1 MAKRGRPRK
10 NPLPE
15 QKENPHGTVVLEQL
29 EEGMPI
35 TSADMST
42 DEIPTTWSAT
52 FNETQSQ
59 DVEPANIS
67 TAQEVVTNKYSR
79 GKDGLLKSVE
89 YEYDEDGSVNWR
101 AMVDPKHLF
110 PNKSWFEVRNKPLPK
125 SIEGLQDNQLL
136 IKLAGIKELAKLRG
150 YNSVRYNVI
159 KCEKD
164 HVSIKCEIS
173 WIPNFENPISE
184 SDFVPASTHFEDVA
198 NATTDNTSSFATK
211 FLETIA
217 ANRAFVRCV
226 RNFLNVHIVG
236 DDEIDK
242 SNGLPQH
249 PETDEVEP
257 LKKLTPN
264 GVLESLASSKLKCN
278 SFGDFKDK
286 LRELWTLELYR
297 NDQAKDW
304 NSFDA
309 VPAKEA
315 RLLINIIK
323 NEN

>member
-10 NPLPE
+10 KPAE
-15 QKENPHGTVVLEQL
+15 EAVENPQGT
-29 EEGMPI
+29 I
-35 TSADMST
+35 TVQDTQPSTVDFNQVAET
-42 DEIPTTWSAT
+42 DEHPTTWSAT

-59 DVEPANIS
+59 DIEPANIS
-67 TAQEVVTNKYSR
+67 SAQEVTTNKYSR

-89 YEYDEDGSVNWR
+89 YEYNEDGSVNWR

-110 PNKSWFEVRNKPLPK
+110 PNKSWFEARNKAVPT
-125 SIEGLQDNQLL
+125 SVDGLQDYQLL

-184 SDFVPASTHFEDVA
+184 SDFIPASTHFEDVA

-242 SNGLPQH
+242 SNGTPQH
-249 PETDEVEP
+249 PETEEVEP
-257 LKKLTPN
+257 IKKLTPN
-264 GVLESLASSKLKCN
+264 GVLESLASSKLKCA
-278 SFGDFKDK
+278 SYTDFKDK
-286 LRELWTLELYR
+286 LRELWTIGVYKNES
-297 NDQAKDW
+297 AKDW
-304 NSFDA
+304 GTYDDI
-309 VPAKEA
+309 PAKEA

-323 NEN
+323 QD